1 MTDHGPDRAERPR
14 PEPEIIPPDRAGE
27 AFTRRESAIFIQMGP
42 QGVHRVQ
49 LGRPSLLSLFWLALF
64 IAFVLAFVFVVLFGA
79 VLIFIP
85 VVILLLVAAVGAGL
99 WQRFFPRAR

>member
-1 MTDHGPDRAERPR
+1 MTDQRPDRAEQPR
-14 PEPEIIPPDRAGE
+14 AEPEIIPPDRDGRSS
-27 AFTRRESAIFIQMGP
+27 TRRESAVWIQMGP

-49 LGRPSLLSLFWLALF
+49 FGRPSLLSLFWLALF
-64 IAFVLAFVFVVLFGA
+64 IAFLVAFVFVVLFGA

-85 VVILLLVAAVGAGL
+85 VVILLLVAAFGAGL